1 MKKIFNDWLHENVNL
16 INKLK
21 KEFGNKGFIDVLY
34 NTEEFEQLV
43 ASVNNNTEEEQIFV
57 NGWTDDKD
65 ELFYNMLK
73 TFVRIVK

>member
-1 MKKIFNDWLHENVNL
+1 
-16 INKLK
+16 
-21 KEFGNKGFIDVLY
+21 LY

-43 ASVNNNTEEEQIFV
+43 ASVNNNTEEEQTFV